1 MNRFNFKAGDTGWL
15 KRTGVILLLAALLLT
30 AYSSAIPLAHAQESD
45 APAATPPAGD
55 CWGGVLSDDPL
66 HCYALEEA
74 QRDGV
79 IVVEGLYLVGNE
91 LRVYFRFA
99 SDSTTYFA
107 LPDILR
113 ANAREFAIQHPGRVT
128 YNFGDHRCSG
138 GDGEASFR
146 DCILDY
152 TFTSEGPIFPWDSS
166 YDVITFH
173 TGGAKG
179 RKQAAGWA
187 SWRQLWPADSPG
199 ATGTSGTFDVSDVDT
214 TNFPEIE
221 CAPPNQTQ
229 SCAQYTDHPDWGIA
243 GIHAGGGRKTYVQV
257 KAIKGEEAAAEAALR
272 AKMKQSGIKVAYD
285 ANRIIVIP
293 VKYDYKQFWQWSVV
307 LDRFAISSS
316 NTIGIT
322 GAHVGENG
330 GGYEVTIFPLNDL
343 QDAGENTS
351 SLRETIHVWAIDPQ
365 RVVDALPTL
374 LPLLGIP
381 IDAVGVVGRVHGLR
395 AELIQ
400 PQPLA
405 GAPSQ
410 AEDAP
415 SGLTNS
421 PKNALEDAGEET
433 GNGAHDATTNLGTA
447 TAQDTMR
454 GETTQSV
461 GKSASDGVDVGD
473 TVRLLPYPDTIQ
485 DIDEE
490 APQVAKLRADDGASA
505 WLIAGASGAVG
516 LVILTSAMYLTAV
529 MRRRRA

>member
-1 MNRFNFKAGDTGWL
+1 MVEADWCHLTAGRPPSNGLFVSDSAGPCPGIGCTRGDT
-15 KRTGVILLLAALLLT
+15 
-30 AYSSAIPLAHAQESD
+30 P
-45 APAATPPAGD
+45 

-146 DCILDY
+146 DCMLDY
-152 TFTSEGPIFPWDSS
+152 TFTSGGPIFPWDSS
-166 YDVITFH
+166 YDVITLN

-221 CAPPNQTQ
+221 CAPPNRTQ

-293 VKYDYKQFWQWSVV
+293 VKYDYKQLWQWSVV

-410 AEDAP
+410 AEEAP

-421 PKNALEDAGEET
+421 PENALEDAGEET

>member
-1 MNRFNFKAGDTGWL
+1 M
-15 KRTGVILLLAALLLT
+15 
-30 AYSSAIPLAHAQESD
+30 
-45 APAATPPAGD
+45 
-55 CWGGVLSDDPL
+55 
-66 HCYALEEA
+66 
-74 QRDGV
+74 
-79 IVVEGLYLVGNE
+79 
-91 LRVYFRFA
+91 
-99 SDSTTYFA
+99 
-107 LPDILR
+107 
-113 ANAREFAIQHPGRVT
+113 
-128 YNFGDHRCSG
+128 
-138 GDGEASFR
+138 
-146 DCILDY
+146 LDY
-152 TFTSEGPIFPWDSS
+152 TFTSGGPIFPWDSS
-166 YDVITFH
+166 YDVITLN
-173 TGGAKG
+173 TGGAEG

-221 CAPPNQTQ
+221 CAPPNRTQ

-243 GIHAGGGRKTYVQV
+243 GIHAGGGRKTYVQA

-293 VKYDYKQFWQWSVV
+293 VKYDYKQLWQWSVV

-322 GAHVGENG
+322 GARVGENG

-410 AEDAP
+410 AEEGSKRVDQFP
-415 SGLTNS
+415 
-421 PKNALEDAGEET
+421 
-433 GNGAHDATTNLGTA
+433 
-447 TAQDTMR
+447 
-454 GETTQSV
+454 
-461 GKSASDGVDVGD
+461 GKCIGGC
-473 TVRLLPYPDTIQ
+473 R
-485 DIDEE
+485 
-490 APQVAKLRADDGASA
+490 
-505 WLIAGASGAVG
+505 
-516 LVILTSAMYLTAV
+516 
-529 MRRRRA
+529 